1 MTKDKGEELDVAKDD
16 DVQVEG
22 LVIGGMTS
30 GTVKIGGREV
40 EIGPDGKPVE
50 D

>member
-1 MTKDKGEELDVAKDD
+1 MAGNND

-22 LVIGGMTS
+22 LVLGSFES
-30 GTVKIGGREV
+30 GTVKIGGKEV

-50 D
+50 DDE

>member
-1 MTKDKGEELDVAKDD
+1 MAKND

-22 LVIGGMTS
+22 LELGGFVS

-50 D
+50 DDDE

>member
-1 MTKDKGEELDVAKDD
+1 MSKND

-22 LVIGGMTS
+22 LELGGYES
-30 GTVKIGGREV
+30 GTVKIGGKEV
-40 EIGPDGKPVE
+40 EIGPDGKPAE

>member
-1 MTKDKGEELDVAKDD
+1 MAEQG

-22 LVIGGMTS
+22 LEIGGMTA

-40 EIGPDGKPVE
+40 EIGSDGKPVE
-50 D
+50 KD